1 MEMIGGRYLFYLFSW
16 IGWIMTTFLMNK
28 SKYRLRLS
36 FVLLMLMIAS
46 QLYFRVSIYQVHAG
60 SFILFLVGIILM
72 IHQNMSKFLLVLYS
86 EIVAMIYCVFHFLI
100 ILNPSL
106 IIFPKEYMVGII
118 LCISCFG
125 LTTHLLK
132 SITILLVGSF
142 QGEILLHFFLQEYEV
157 LHEIGSI
164 EYLTST
170 LIGTFVFIL
179 FQIVSNLFSSI
190 GKVNQNYWK
199 GMNGL

>member
-16 IGWIMTTFLMNK
+16 IGWIMTTFFMNK

-36 FVLLMLMIAS
+36 FVLLMLMISS

-142 QGEILLHFFLQEYEV
+142 QGEILFHFFLQEYEV

>member
-28 SKYRLRLS
+28 SKYRLQLS
-36 FVLLMLMIAS
+36 FILLMLMISS
-46 QLYFRVSIYQVHAG
+46 QLYFRVSIYQVHTG